1 MPETF
6 ITDVGDIL
14 APFAFVMLVD
24 WLWGRMRDKR
34 DPATYFRTPAGFS
47 EHWRAGAILSF
58 FTGFVFSFWG
68 TSIFPAAFYDN
79 VPLALFGS
87 LVAAILYAA
96 YVLVRDRTGHAKPTP
111 VRQAEPAHDSA
122 EHGSTAPWTSP

>member
-1 MPETF
+1 
-6 ITDVGDIL
+6 
-14 APFAFVMLVD
+14 MLVD

-47 EHWRAGAILSF
+47 QHWKVGTIVSF
-58 FTGFVFSFWG
+58 FVGFVFSFWG

-87 LVAAILYAA
+87 LAAAAILYLA
-96 YVLVRDRTGHAKPTP
+96 YVLVRDRT
-111 VRQAEPAHDSA
+111 RQAGPVAVRPATPARASV
-122 EHGSTAPWTSP
+122 ERGR